1 MLFLQDISD
10 NYPELSDR
18 GYLWYANNVMDAGT
32 TLIGNYEKPINNIKK
47 GGKMDKNAA
56 CSYGA
61 LGQM

>member
-10 NYPELSDR
+10 NYPELSD
-18 GYLWYANNVMDAGT
+18 GSYLWYANNVMDAGT

-47 GGKMDKNAA
+47 VGKMDKNAA